1 MDQYPGG
8 GVGADPG
15 NRKWDAGSFVVE
27 VEPFLVKAAM
37 GAQQLAVVRGTHDH
51 RVFRSSIG
59 YGSTHPINWAIYFC
73 V

>member
-1 MDQYPGG
+1 
-8 GVGADPG
+8 
-15 NRKWDAGSFVVE
+15 
-27 VEPFLVKAAM
+27 M

-51 RVFRSSIG
+51 RVFRSSIS

>member
-1 MDQYPGG
+1 
-8 GVGADPG
+8 
-15 NRKWDAGSFVVE
+15 
-27 VEPFLVKAAM
+27 M

-51 RVFRSSIG
+51 RVLGSSIS